1 MHEDLERAFSLSGR
15 VAVVTGAASGIGRQ
29 TAVTFAQAGADVVVA
44 DLAEEGLAGT
54 AEQVRSLGR
63 TATVVPT
70 DVRARAAVDALA
82 QAALDAHGRIDVW
95 ANVAGVIRYGNV
107 IDVPEDDLDLILS
120 VNVKGVYWGCA
131 AAARA
136 MVERGTGSIVNVASG
151 AIDVPAPGISSYAL
165 SKAAV
170 AQLTRTLAVE
180 VGPAGVRVNA
190 IAPGW
195 VPTGMTEVHW
205 TNPDGTVDEARRD
218 QVFAAR
224 SAQAPLGIVGDPAD
238 MAWAMLYLA
247 ADASRFVTG
256 QVLRPNGGVAMA

>member
-1 MHEDLERAFSLSGR
+1 MHEELERAFSLDGR
-15 VAVVTGAASGIGRQ
+15 IAVVTGAASGIGRQ

-44 DLAEEGLAGT
+44 DLAEDGLEGT
-54 AEQVRSLGR
+54 AEQIRALGR
-63 TATVVPT
+63 TATVAPT
-70 DVRARAAVDALA
+70 DVSERAAVDALA
-82 QAALDAHGRIDVW
+82 RAALDADGRIDVW

-107 IDVPEDDLDLILS
+107 VDVPEEDLDLILS

-151 AIDVPAPGISSYAL
+151 AIDVPAPSISGYAL

-170 AQLTRTLAVE
+170 AQLTRTLA
-180 VGPAGVRVNA
+180 
-190 IAPGW
+190 
-195 VPTGMTEVHW
+195 GMTEVHW
-205 TNPDGTVDEARRD
+205 KNPDGTVDESRRD

-256 QVLRPNGGVAMA
+256 QILRPNGGVAMA

>member
-1 MHEDLERAFSLSGR
+1 VHEELERAFGLSGR

-44 DLAEEGLAGT
+44 DLAEEGLQGT
-54 AEQVRSLGR
+54 AEQVRALGR
-63 TATVVPT
+63 TATVAPT
-70 DVRARAAVDALA
+70 DVSERKAVDALA
-82 QAALDAHGRIDVW
+82 GAALDAHGHIDVW

-107 IDVPEDDLDLILS
+107 IDVPEEDLDLILS

-136 MVERGTGSIVNVASG
+136 MVERGTGSIINVASG
-151 AIDVPAPGISSYAL
+151 AIDVPAPSISGYAL

-180 VGPAGVRVNA
+180 VGPSGVRVNA

>member
-1 MHEDLERAFSLSGR
+1 VHEDLERAFGLSGR

-44 DLAEEGLAGT
+44 DVAEQELGRT
-54 AEQVRSLGR
+54 AEQIRALGR

-70 DVRARAAVDALA
+70 DVSERKAVDALA
-82 QAALDAHGRIDVW
+82 RAALDAHGQIDVW

-107 IDVPEDDLDLILS
+107 VDVPEEDLDLILS

-151 AIDVPAPGISSYAL
+151 AIDVAAPSISGYAM
-165 SKAAV
+165 SKAAI

-180 VGPAGVRVNA
+180 VGPQGVRVNA

-195 VPTGMTEVHW
+195 VPTGMTAVHW
-205 TNPDGTVDEARRD
+205 TDADGTVDETRRD
-218 QVFAAR
+218 QVFASRA
-224 SAQAPLGIVGDPAD
+224 AQAPLGTVGQPED

-247 ADASRFVTG
+247 ADASRFMTG
-256 QVLRPNGGVAMA
+256 QVLRPNGGVAMP